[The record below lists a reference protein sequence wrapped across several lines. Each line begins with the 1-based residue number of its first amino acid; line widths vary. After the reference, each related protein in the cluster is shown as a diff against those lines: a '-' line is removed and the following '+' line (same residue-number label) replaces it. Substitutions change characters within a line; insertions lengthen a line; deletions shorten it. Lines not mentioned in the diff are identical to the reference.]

1 MKQFKINDELISK
14 IKKLIEDKNRDKVL
28 SILANIHY
36 ADLAEIFELLE
47 TTEVIFLVKIFD
59 KQKIADALA
68 EIDEDLREI
77 ILEKLSAKEIAE
89 KIVELDTDDATDVIS
104 ELTEERQERVFSQI
118 KDAELTDDIKELLK
132 YDEDTAGGLM
142 AKELVSVNENLSISK
157 CLDEIRKQAK
167 NVTRV
172 HSIYVVD
179 SKNRLKGRLSLKD
192 VVTAKSRSKVRDIYI
207 PNVDYVTVDQN
218 GEDVAK
224 IMSKYDLEA
233 IPVTNK
239 GKTLLGRITIDDI
252 VDLIKD
258 EAEKDYQLAAGISS
272 EVEVNDSI
280 FQLTK
285 ARLPWLFLGL
295 LGGLGSV
302 FILKDFEQIMNQPDL
317 RNLFFYTPLIAA
329 MAGNVGVQ
337 SSAIIVQG
345 LANDLVKGS
354 LLNRLFK
361 EVGLSLINGF
371 ALSVILII
379 FGQIVNQDLFMSLT
393 IAGSMMGVIIIA
405 ALVGTFVPI
414 ILDKQGIDPAIAT
427 GPFITTANDIFGIF
441 LFFYIAKISLGF
453 WWKKFLYFVLVIHA
467 EVK

>member
-1 MKQFKINDELISK
+1 MRQFKVNDELINK
-14 IKKLIEDKNRDKVL
+14 IKRFIKSNDNEKIIMELNEL
-28 SILANIHY
+28 HY

-47 TTEVIFLVKIFD
+47 IKEVIFLVKIFD
-59 KQKIADALA
+59 KHRIADALA

-77 ILEKLSAKEIAE
+77 ILDNLSAKEIAE
-89 KIVELDTDDATDVIS
+89 KIEELDTDDATDVIS
-104 ELTEERQERVFSQI
+104 ELPEDRQERVFSQI
-118 KDAELTDDIKELLK
+118 KDSELTDDIKELLK
-132 YDEDTAGGLM
+132 YNENTAGGLM
-142 AKELVSVNENLSISK
+142 AKELVKVSENLSIAK
-157 CLDEIRKQAK
+157 CIDEIRKQAK
-167 NVTRV
+167 DVTRV

-192 VVTAKSRSKVRDIYI
+192 VVTAKSKSKVKDIFI
-207 PNVDYVTVDQN
+207 PKVDFVTADQE
-218 GEDVAK
+218 GEEVAK

-239 GKTLLGRITIDDI
+239 RKTLLGRITIDDI

-280 FQLTK
+280 LQLTK

-354 LLNRLFK
+354 LLTRLFK
-361 EVGLSLINGF
+361 EVSLSLINGL
-371 ALSVILII
+371 ALSIILVI

-414 ILDKQGIDPAIAT
+414 ILDRQGIDPAIAT

-441 LFFYIAKISLGF
+441 LFFYIAQLSLGF
-453 WWKKFLYFVLVIHA
+453 
-467 EVK
+467 

>member
-1 MKQFKINDELISK
+1 MRQFKVNDELIDN
-14 IKKLIEDKNRDKVL
+14 IKRLITISDKEKLVKNLNDL
-28 SILANIHY
+28 HY

-47 TTEVIFLVKIFD
+47 VKEVIFLVKIFD
-59 KQKIADALA
+59 KERIADALA

-77 ILEKLSAKEIAE
+77 ILENLSTKEIAE
-89 KIVELDTDDATDVIS
+89 KIEELDTDDATDVIS
-104 ELTEERQERVFSQI
+104 ELSEDIQESVLSQI
-118 KDAELTDDIKELLK
+118 KDSELTDDIKELLK
-132 YDEDTAGGLM
+132 YEEDTAGGLM
-142 AKELVSVNENLSISK
+142 AKELVKVSENLSITK

-167 NVTRV
+167 NVSRV

-179 SKNRLKGRLSLKD
+179 SKNKLKGRLSLKD
-192 VVTAKSRSKVRDIYI
+192 VVTAKSGSKVKDIYI
-207 PNVDYVTVDQN
+207 PKVDYVTAYQE
-218 GEDVAK
+218 GEEVAK

-239 GKTLLGRITIDDI
+239 RKTLLGRITIDDI

-258 EAEKDYQLAAGISS
+258 EADKDYQLAAGISS
-272 EVEVNDSI
+272 EVEANDSI
-280 FQLTK
+280 FQLSK

-302 FILKDFEQIMNQPDL
+302 FILKDFEQIMSEPDL

-354 LLNRLFK
+354 LLSRLLK
-361 EVGLSLINGF
+361 EVSLSLINGLVL
-371 ALSVILII
+371 AIILVI
-379 FGQIVNQDLFMSLT
+379 FGQTVNQDLFMSLT

-453 WWKKFLYFVLVIHA
+453 
-467 EVK
+467 

>member
-1 MKQFKINDELISK
+1 MRQFKVNDELIDN
-14 IKKLIEDKNRDKVL
+14 IKRLITISDKEKLVKNLNDL
-28 SILANIHY
+28 HY

-47 TTEVIFLVKIFD
+47 VKEVIFLVKIFD
-59 KQKIADALA
+59 KERIADALA

-77 ILEKLSAKEIAE
+77 ILENLSTKEIAE
-89 KIVELDTDDATDVIS
+89 KIQELDTDDATDVIS
-104 ELTEERQERVFSQI
+104 ELSEDIQESVLSQI
-118 KDAELTDDIKELLK
+118 KDSELTDDIKELLK
-132 YDEDTAGGLM
+132 YKEDTAGGLM
-142 AKELVSVNENLSISK
+142 AKELVKVSENLSITK

-167 NVTRV
+167 NVSRV

-179 SKNRLKGRLSLKD
+179 SKNKLKGRLSLKD
-192 VVTAKSRSKVRDIYI
+192 VVTAKSGSKVKDIYI
-207 PNVDYVTVDQN
+207 PKVDYVTADQE
-218 GEDVAK
+218 GEIVAK

-239 GKTLLGRITIDDI
+239 RKTLLGRITIDDI
-252 VDLIKD
+252 VDLIKE
-258 EAEKDYQLAAGISS
+258 EADKDYQLAAGISS
-272 EVEVNDSI
+272 EVEANDSI
-280 FQLTK
+280 FQLSK

-302 FILKDFEQIMNQPDL
+302 FILKDFEQIMSEPDL

-354 LLNRLFK
+354 LLSRLLK
-361 EVGLSLINGF
+361 EVSLSLINGLVL
-371 ALSVILII
+371 AIILVI
-379 FGQIVNQDLFMSLT
+379 FGQIVNQDLFLSLT

-453 WWKKFLYFVLVIHA
+453 
-467 EVK
+467 

>member
-14 IKKLIEDKNRDKVL
+14 IKKLIEDNNRDKLL
-28 SILANIHY
+28 SSLADIHY

-104 ELTEERQERVFSQI
+104 ELTEERQKRVFSQI

-207 PNVDYVTVDQN
+207 PNVDYVTVDQE
-218 GEDVAK
+218 GEEVAK

-233 IPVTNK
+233 IPVINK
-239 GKTLLGRITIDDI
+239 RKTLLGRITIDDI

-371 ALSVILII
+371 ALSVVLII
-379 FGQIVNQDLFMSLT
+379 FGQIVNQDLSMSLT

-453 WWKKFLYFVLVIHA
+453 
-467 EVK
+467 

>member
-1 MKQFKINDELISK
+1 MRQFKVNDELIDN
-14 IKKLIEDKNRDKVL
+14 IKRLITISDKEKLVKDLNDL
-28 SILANIHY
+28 HY

-47 TTEVIFLVKIFD
+47 VKQVIFLVKIFD
-59 KQKIADALA
+59 KERIADALA

-77 ILEKLSAKEIAE
+77 ILENLSTKEIAE
-89 KIVELDTDDATDVIS
+89 KIQELDTDDATDVIS
-104 ELTEERQERVFSQI
+104 ELSEDIQESVLSQI
-118 KDAELTDDIKELLK
+118 KDSELTDDIKELLK
-132 YDEDTAGGLM
+132 HKEDTAGGLM
-142 AKELVSVNENLSISK
+142 AKELVKVSEDLSISK

-167 NVTRV
+167 NVSRV

-179 SKNRLKGRLSLKD
+179 SKNKLKGRLSLKD
-192 VVTAKSRSKVRDIYI
+192 VVTAKSGSKVKDIYI
-207 PNVDYVTVDQN
+207 PKVDYVTADQE
-218 GEDVAK
+218 GEEVAK

-239 GKTLLGRITIDDI
+239 RKTLLGRITIDDI

-272 EVEVNDSI
+272 EVEANDSI
-280 FQLTK
+280 FQLSK

-354 LLNRLFK
+354 LLSRLLK
-361 EVGLSLINGF
+361 EVGLSLINGLVL
-371 ALSVILII
+371 AIILVI

-453 WWKKFLYFVLVIHA
+453 
-467 EVK
+467 